1 MELAARISAGMAIA
15 ALALA
20 ACIGPASALD
30 KILVGEGGVTFCWTT
45 IEVGQEIKTWE
56 AEGLDVTAIQLSTDA
71 RIQEALASQSIAFGL
86 TSGPSM
92 GYRVKGAPATTIA
105 ALAGAP
111 LNIFISVPAEG
122 KIETVDD
129 LKGKTVGV
137 TSAASLTDWLVREL
151 ARQKGWG
158 SDGIKTVA
166 LGAQRARLAAMK
178 NGDIDA
184 LITASGPAFELQ
196 DQHQAKI
203 LVAFGD
209 YVRDFHT
216 HVLTARDDLIAKDP
230 QLVERFLRGWFKTV
244 AYMKT
249 HKDVVVRVAAKS
261 FDITAATAAQA
272 YPSEVLTMMSDDGA
286 FSPAAVEA
294 IRTSLVPLG
303 ILETTPDA
311 KALYTDRFVPV
322 KF

>member
-1 MELAARISAGMAIA
+1 MARGSGISARWAVAAIVL
-15 ALALA
+15 LASVD
-20 ACIGPASALD
+20 GASALD
-30 KILVGEGGVTFCWTT
+30 RILVGEGGVTLCWTT
-45 IEVGQEIKTWE
+45 IEVGQEARTWE
-56 AEGLDVTAIQLSTDA
+56 AEGLDVSAIQLSTDA

-92 GYRVKGAPATTIA
+92 GYRVKGAPATTVA

-111 LNIFISVPAEG
+111 LNIFISVAPEG
-122 KIETVDD
+122 PIQTIDE
-129 LKGKTVGV
+129 LKGATVGV

-158 SDGIKTVA
+158 SDGIHTIA

-178 NGDIDA
+178 NGEINA
-184 LITASGPAFELQ
+184 LVTASGPAFELQ

-209 YVRDFHT
+209 TVRDFHT
-216 HVLTARDDLIAKDP
+216 HVLTARDDLIAENP
-230 QLVERFLRGWFKTV
+230 QLIERFLRGWFRTV

-261 FDITAATAAQA
+261 FEITEATAAQA
-272 YPSEVLTMMSDDGA
+272 YGPEVLTMMSDDGA

-303 ILETTPDA
+303 ILEATPEA
-311 KALYTDRFVPV
+311 KALYLDRFVPV

>member
-1 MELAARISAGMAIA
+1 MGLAARGVAGMAIA
-15 ALALA
+15 AMALV

-30 KILVGEGGVTFCWTT
+30 KIVVGEGGVTFCWTT
-45 IEVGQEIKTWE
+45 IEVGQEIGSWT